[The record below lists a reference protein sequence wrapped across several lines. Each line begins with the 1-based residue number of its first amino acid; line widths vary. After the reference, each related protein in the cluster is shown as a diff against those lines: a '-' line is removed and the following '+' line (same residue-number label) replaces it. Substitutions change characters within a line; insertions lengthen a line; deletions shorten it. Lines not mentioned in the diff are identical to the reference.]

1 VPGPFNWFHPIELG
15 DQSWTAKIGPTINH
29 HSWITNG
36 WKSKWIP
43 GGQTLGTE
51 AEVGR
56 CLSSSRCRNC
66 RQRWQRCFFWLTM
79 AHYGTRRPEDGIFSW
94 GKWCL
99 TNGFRGSKYW
109 PSGDCL
115 SWKFLPLHVGF
126 WSSHGPLSSPDFLH
140 LICIPGISQLLL
152 WKFPMFHDWRLDTN
166 VWWLNSN
173 RHT

>member
-1 VPGPFNWFHPIELG
+1 MDYKWLKIQVDPWWSNLGHGSWGWTLPFKFEVQKL
-15 DQSWTAKIGPTINH
+15 
-29 HSWITNG
+29 
-36 WKSKWIP
+36 
-43 GGQTLGTE
+43 QTEMTE
-51 AEVGR
+51 M
-56 CLSSSRCRNC
+56 
-66 RQRWQRCFFWLTM
+66 FFWLTM